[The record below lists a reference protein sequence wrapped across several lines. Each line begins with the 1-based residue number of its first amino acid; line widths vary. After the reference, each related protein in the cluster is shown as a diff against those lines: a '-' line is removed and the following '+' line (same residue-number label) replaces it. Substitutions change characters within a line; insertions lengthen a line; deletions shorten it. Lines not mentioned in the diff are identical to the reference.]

1 MSMQLYAVAEST
13 LNQSSEYGHSK
24 ILINMALF
32 EVQGRGMQAV
42 MQH

>member
-1 MSMQLYAVAEST
+1 MSMQPYAVAEST

-24 ILINMALF
+24 IHVALL